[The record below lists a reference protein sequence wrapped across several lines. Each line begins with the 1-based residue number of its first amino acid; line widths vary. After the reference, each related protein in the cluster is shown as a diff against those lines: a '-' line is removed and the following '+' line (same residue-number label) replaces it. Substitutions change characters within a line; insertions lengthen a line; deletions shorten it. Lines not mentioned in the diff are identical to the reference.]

1 MKIFSAENVLPIS
14 RDPISDG
21 AVAVSEGK
29 IAAVGHKL
37 SIIEKFPEAEIIDF
51 GDAVIMPGFVNVH
64 SHLELSILRGFLDQ
78 FDDDFESWLITLTK
92 TRKEKLTD
100 ADIKLSAEFGAIEGI
115 RAGVTCFADIGRY
128 GEAGFEALIN
138 SGLRGIVFQETEFS
152 PDSKTANDDFAQL
165 FEKFKSLRDRE
176 TEFVKAGISPHAP
189 YTVSSELFG
198 KIAEASVLAGFP
210 ITIHASE
217 SIDEKNLM
225 ANGEGFFAGIY
236 EAQGIDWNSPRS
248 SSIEYLSR
256 LGVLS
261 AKPLLA
267 HCVNVS
273 DSDMDLIAAS
283 DARIAH
289 CPKSN
294 AKFGHGVAPFDG
306 FVERGI
312 KVGFGSDSVASNNL
326 YDLLE
331 EARFAALFAR
341 AARSSEKFQTAKD
354 MIRRATLGGAEALG
368 LENEIGS
375 LEIGK
380 QADII
385 AVSTK
390 NIAQKPTYDVYSIL
404 LFASNARDVI
414 FTMVGGRE
422 LFTEG
427 KFLSVD
433 EVGIRY
439 RVQEL
444 SAKLHV

>member
-1 MKIFSAENVLPIS
+1 MKIYTAKNLLPIS
-14 RDPISDG
+14 GKPITDG
-21 AVAVSEGK
+21 AVGVSDGK
-29 IAAVGHKL
+29 IAAVGKKRL
-37 SIIEKFPEAEIIDF
+37 LTSEFPDAGIIDL

-64 SHLELSILRGFLDQ
+64 SHLELSIFRGFLDR
-78 FDDDFESWLITLTK
+78 FDNDFSSWLITLTK
-92 TRKEKLTD
+92 TRKEKLTG
-100 ADIKLSAEFGAIEGI
+100 ADIKLSAEFGAAEGI

-128 GEAGFEALIN
+128 GEAGFEALVKT
-138 SGLRGIVFQETEFS
+138 GLRGIVFQETEFS
-152 PDSKTANDDFAQL
+152 PDSKTANTDFAQL
-165 FEKFKSLRDRE
+165 FEKFKSLHERE
-176 TEFVKAGISPHAP
+176 TDLVKAGISPHAP

-198 KIAEASVLAGFP
+198 KIAEASILAGFP

-217 SIDEKNLM
+217 SNEEENLM
-225 ANGEGFFAGIY
+225 ANGKGFFAGIF
-236 EAQGIDWNSPRS
+236 EVQGIDWNYPGS

-267 HCVNVS
+267 HCVTVS
-273 DSDMDLIAAS
+273 ESDMDLIAAS

-306 FVERGI
+306 FIKRGI
-312 KVGFGSDSVASNNL
+312 KVGFGSDSVASNNSC
-326 YDLLE
+326 DLLE

-341 AARSSEKFQTAKD
+341 VTRRSKTFQTAED
-354 MIRRATLGGAEALG
+354 MIKTATLGGAEALG

-390 NIAQKPTYDVYSIL
+390 NIAQQPIYDVCASL

-422 LFTEG
+422 LFADGE
-427 KFLSVD
+427 FLSVD
-433 EVGIRY
+433 EKEISAKA
-439 RVQEL
+439 QEL
-444 SAKLHV
+444 SSRLVS